1 MASRLQNPPNVPTSV
16 SDRNDLGLYP
26 NKRYTNEAGRR
37 ENFDELAKRI
47 ILKTKELDEK
57 VVTKM
62 MLGVRGKL
70 LKMYK
75 KRVYNII

>member
-1 MASRLQNPPNVPTSV
+1 M
-16 SDRNDLGLYP
+16 YP
-26 NKRYTNEAGRR
+26 QVRPMETICTLLEQKVYERGWEAK
-37 ENFDELAKRI
+37 NLDELAKRI

-62 MLGVRGKL
+62 MLGVRGKI

-75 KRVYNII
+75 KGVYNII

>member
-1 MASRLQNPPNVPTSV
+1 M
-16 SDRNDLGLYP
+16 YP
-26 NKRYTNEAGRR
+26 QVCPIEMIWTLLEQKVYERGWETKNFNK
-37 ENFDELAKRI
+37 LAKRI

-57 VVTKM
+57 VVAKM

-75 KRVYNII
+75 KGVYNII

>member
-1 MASRLQNPPNVPTSV
+1 MRPIETIWTLFKQKVYERGWKTKN
-16 SDRNDLGLYP
+16 L
-26 NKRYTNEAGRR
+26 
-37 ENFDELAKRI
+37 DELAKRI
-47 ILKTKELDEK
+47 ILKTKELDHK

-75 KRVYNII
+75 KGIDNIM